1 MTNDG
6 IDSQT
11 LTGTN
16 KSFPND
22 DEDNGDED
30 QQILQP
36 VENVSVAV
44 ETVEETF
51 ADGIPKLRLR
61 GKTKL
66 PKRKKKPKTEP
77 QTNKKSAEQ
86 SEKPPVRQPTFQP
99 NSMDNNNRRITRGV
113 TTFNQGPSG
122 NTRSGRR

>member
-1 MTNDG
+1 MTGAN
-6 IDSQT
+6 T
-11 LTGTN
+11 
-16 KSFPND
+16 SFPNE

-36 VENVSVAV
+36 VEIVPVAI
-44 ETVEETF
+44 ETMEETF
-51 ADGIPKLRLR
+51 ADGIPNLRLR

-66 PKRKKKPKTEP
+66 PKRKKIPKTKP

-86 SEKPPVRQPTFQP
+86 SENPPVRQPTFQP
-99 NSMDNNNRRITRGV
+99 NSMDNNNRRITRGA